1 MQLLLTFTLCK
12 RTMIQN
18 SVASWGTEDGTPG
31 SEVVAS
37 SNCFT
42 VVERTVDHKFV
53 DHESAFP

>member
-1 MQLLLTFTLCK
+1 MNFTLCK

-18 SVASWGTEDGTPG
+18 SVVSWGTEDGTPG

-37 SNCFT
+37 SKSCLN